1 MTVTPFLSKVD
12 IRLIAYENLMATV
25 AYADG

>member
-12 IRLIAYENLMATV
+12 IRLIAYENLV
-25 AYADG
+25 ASVADTNS